1 MDPTTL
7 TASKVDALKVAADEW
22 HYGRG
27 RCPASVR
34 RLSPSGKAWF
44 IRLSVERG
52 GAGIGPGRFPAMS
65 RVDARAALRANCW
78 AKVAAGA
85 DPAEAKTDAK
95 HEATLQNLRRRVACN
110 ATRSPNKRTAWQ
122 DRKVLGRYLPSTW
135 YTRPACPRLPA
146 TKLWSCTPG
155 SAATT
160 DITPP
165 TACWHWPRTM
175 LNGARLEFR
184 FKGDNP
190 AIRIKLFKEEKRE
203 RFLSPEE
210 VRRLNDA
217 LLDEPNPY
225 WKAYFPLALMLGTRR
240 RGTAFG
246 PLGECRLGSPHAT
259 TARDQ
264 GRSVSSTAPTRT
276 SYRATTIA
284 SQPRAGRICVPGP
297 RCLRPL
303 G

>member
-1 MDPTTL
+1 
-7 TASKVDALKVAADEW
+7 
-22 HYGRG
+22 
-27 RCPASVR
+27 
-34 RLSPSGKAWF
+34 
-44 IRLSVERG
+44 
-52 GAGIGPGRFPAMS
+52 MS
-65 RVDARAALRANCW
+65 LADARAAARKLLGQ
-78 AKVAAGA
+78 VAAGA

-95 HEATLQNLRRRVACN
+95 HEATLQNLVDAYMQRHAE
-110 ATRSPNKRTAWQ
+110 PHKRTAWQ

-135 YTRPACPRLPA
+135 YTRRLSTITRDEVVELHA
-146 TKLWSCTPG
+146 RVG
-155 SAATT
+155 RDHGHYAANRLL
-160 DITPP
+160 
-165 TACWHWPRTM
+165 ALLRTM
-175 LNGARLEFR
+175 LNLARDWNLL
-184 FKGDNP
+184 KGDNP

-210 VRRLNDA
+210 VRRLKRRPA
-217 LLDEPNPY
+217 GRAQPLLEGIFSACPY
-225 WKAYFPLALMLGTRR
+225 VGDPP

-246 PLGECRLGSPHAT
+246 PRVECRLGSPHAT